1 MRFSEFLSF
10 CAIQGG
16 HIHLYN
22 DIFSLICSSLF
33 QSDFYMYDI
42 ESGKWTLITEDTA
55 AMGGPKLI
63 FDHQMAMDVEK
74 QTIYVFGG
82 RVLTW

>member
-1 MRFSEFLSF
+1 MSDVLFHDLFL
-10 CAIQGG
+10 
-16 HIHLYN
+16 L
-22 DIFSLICSSLF
+22 

-42 ESGKWTLITEDTA
+42 GSGKWTLITEDTS

-63 FDHQMAMDVEK
+63 FDHQMVIDIEK
-74 QTIYVFGG
+74 QSLYVFGG